1 MDLDL
6 DEIALVV
13 SVSGFRFFEV
23 LQISGG
29 GICLRNL
36 ANSSHIFYVL
46 PFFFGILEIFCCRQ
60 SNVICVSI
68 PYQCFLKI

>member
-29 GICLRNL
+29 GMSEKSC
-36 ANSSHIFYVL
+36 
-46 PFFFGILEIFCCRQ
+46 
-60 SNVICVSI
+60 
-68 PYQCFLKI
+68 